1 MTLGN
6 LISSFVPCI
15 FICLKQSTLPRS
27 TLLRTDPFEAI
38 AVVIV
43 SSQKSAPVAV
53 TLISYVTGDTVA
65 QGLLAL
71 PAIVGQLTQ
80 IFIGSAISAL
90 VNKYVSSDRIGELC
104 KHGELYPGAVYCKV
118 IVYAFSPFP

>member
-1 MTLGN
+1 MHHYHPD
-6 LISSFVPCI
+6 SFLRPC
-15 FICLKQSTLPRS
+15 S

-53 TLISYVTGDTVA
+53 TLISYITGDNAA

-90 VNKYVSSDRIGELC
+90 VAKYVSAIMHSVKPIIII
-104 KHGELYPGAVYCKV
+104 PM
-118 IVYAFSPFP
+118 IVEIYR